1 MEPEIFAPVDE
12 VLVMQVVGKEVVLGT
27 AGW

>member
-1 MEPEIFAPVDE
+1 MGPEIFAQVDE

-27 AGW
+27 AGR